1 MHLLNRFWDIYWLY
15 KQNCCQAFDFGK
27 RWNKCRYVCSISLLK
42 LFWQKYCEKTQA
54 SYRIF
59 IWMLRVLAAYFIINH
74 ELTDDYVCTGEIV
87 YCSIHLNIS
96 FKIFEENLLSSDL
109 IVVKTNKKSPWILV
123 IAHKLFLIPLQPKR
137 FSDPSTSL
145 ELELNCYSIFWLFHI
160 SYNDFH
166 I

>member
-1 MHLLNRFWDIYWLY
+1 M
-15 KQNCCQAFDFGK
+15 
-27 RWNKCRYVCSISLLK
+27 
-42 LFWQKYCEKTQA
+42 FWQKYCEKTQA

-123 IAHKLFLIPLQPKR
+123 IAHKLFLIPLQPKT
-137 FSDPSTSL
+137 FFWFFNIFGTIVILSFDSFTYLTMIFIPSWCKEFRNIWKVEW
-145 ELELNCYSIFWLFHI
+145 ELELVCCKKWEKIVPVQWDLWRSQKME
-160 SYNDFH
+160 
-166 I
+166 